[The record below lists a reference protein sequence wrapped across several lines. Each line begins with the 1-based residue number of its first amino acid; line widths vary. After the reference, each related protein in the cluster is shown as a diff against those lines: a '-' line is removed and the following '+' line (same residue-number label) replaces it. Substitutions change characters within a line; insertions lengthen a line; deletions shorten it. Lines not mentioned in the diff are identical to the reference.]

1 MSSEGGFAP
10 RFRSLKGSAHLALQS
25 VVARLT
31 ARSSLPPPSSVA
43 RAKPAREGRLL
54 RHVPGV
60 AAAAVLLVGC
70 TTRPV
75 VLDGTLA
82 RGNIAT
88 RVGRPGVVVA
98 APHGTSDIGTGEM
111 AAEIARRTGFGLV
124 VATGFNVE
132 ADSRVGPSRR
142 YQVNRPVEGVPGRPV
157 SEDTGTEVARSV
169 YEAYERGVREAAQGP
184 LRFYTEIHGNN
195 RREAGDRIEIATVG
209 VDAEQAAKLRALL
222 ELVRDAH
229 LRARPGATR
238 LDVRVE
244 PADALVYSAS
254 GAKRA
259 GILRLPQRALHIELP
274 RVARQDGRELYTLIL
289 SDFLL
294 QAIALPLPIAR

>member
-10 RFRSLKGSAHLALQS
+10 LPTLRGPL
-25 VVARLT
+25 
-31 ARSSLPPPSSVA
+31 ARSAASPQIIVA
-43 RAKPAREGRLL
+43 RAKPALEMRLL
-54 RHVPGV
+54 RHIPGMAT
-60 AAAAVLLVGC
+60 AAMLLVGC

-75 VLDGTLA
+75 VLDSA
-82 RGNIAT
+82 PPRGNIAT
-88 RVGRPGVVVA
+88 RVGRPGIVVA
-98 APHGTSDIGTGEM
+98 APHGTSDVGTGEM

-132 ADSRVGPSRR
+132 SDSSERPGRR
-142 YQVNRPVEGVPGRPV
+142 YQVNRPGEGVPGRPV
-157 SEDTGTEVARSV
+157 SEDTGTEGARSV

-195 RREAGDRIEIATVG
+195 RREVGDRIEIATVG

-229 LRARPGATR
+229 LRARPGAIR

-244 PADALVYSAS
+244 PADSLVYSAS

-294 QAIALPLPIAR
+294 QAIALPLPVAR